1 MDCRLRNYFCL
12 HMGMRLS
19 ARAKLTLAIV
29 FVIFYMMAAF
39 YWWTVSLTNYSR
51 REKELRI
58 QLYRS
63 DSLHLAGELS
73 HNMFTGRFKG
83 PDSLTFTYRGRSMY
97 VDTTALL
104 GHVLPKYPYY
114 DVRFNPG
121 QPFEKIFSIRIKP
134 SVIEGEMDKFRRKRD
149 SWISEGVVMT
159 IIMLVISIALF
170 LFLDRVLRM
179 NQQQNNF
186 LLAVTHE
193 LKTPVASTK
202 LAIQTAQRRP
212 EASEPSMNKLLDMA
226 DNNLSRLS
234 RIIDH
239 VLMATRVQS
248 VQVKTVMQDLV
259 VEELVND
266 TLTEINSSL
275 PATAEIRCRFVP
287 DLVIRGDRDMLQ
299 MAISNLLSNA
309 IKYSP
314 PGKEIVEVTT
324 YVHKGKVAMSI
335 SDFGPGIPIKE
346 RKNIFRMFY
355 RIGDEKTRQSSGT
368 GLGLFLVSRIL
379 RQHSAIITVNDN
391 IPCGT
396 TFNIIFK
403 DTASL

>member
-1 MDCRLRNYFCL
+1 MDCCIRDYFCL
-12 HMGMRLS
+12 HMGMQLS
-19 ARAKLTLAIV
+19 ARAKLTMAII
-29 FVIFYMMAAF
+29 FVILYMMAAF

-51 REKELRI
+51 REKDLRL

-83 PDSLTFTYRGRSMY
+83 PDSLTFTYHGRNMHA
-97 VDTTALL
+97 DTAALL
-104 GHVLPKYPYY
+104 SHLLPKYPFY
-114 DVRFNPG
+114 DVHFNPG
-121 QPFEKIFSIRIKP
+121 QPFEKIFTIRIKP

-159 IIMLVISIALF
+159 IIMLVIAVALF

-212 EASEPSMNKLLDMA
+212 ESAEPGMAKLLNMA
-226 DNNLSRLS
+226 DNNLTRLS

-248 VQVKTVMQDLV
+248 VQVKTVVQDLV
-259 VEELVND
+259 LEELVND
-266 TLTEINSSL
+266 TITEIRPSL
-275 PATAEIRCRFVP
+275 PATADIRCQFIP

-299 MAISNLLSNA
+299 MAFSNLLSNA
-309 IKYSP
+309 VKYSP
-314 PGKEIVEVTT
+314 AGKEIVDVSTF
-324 YVHKGKVAMSI
+324 VHKGKVAMSI
-335 SDFGPGIPIKE
+335 SDFGPGIPVKE

-368 GLGLFLVSRIL
+368 GLGLFLVARIL

-396 TFNIIFK
+396 TFNIVFK